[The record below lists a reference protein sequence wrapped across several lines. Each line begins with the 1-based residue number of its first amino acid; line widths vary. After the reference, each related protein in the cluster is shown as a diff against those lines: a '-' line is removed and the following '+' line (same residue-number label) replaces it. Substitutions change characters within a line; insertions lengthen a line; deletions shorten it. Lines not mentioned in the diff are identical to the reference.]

1 MIRVV
6 VQASVIVGVAI
17 AIGADWSILVARLAC
32 VPRVSVHVVRILRH
46 CTFNTVSILGP
57 ALTVSYP
64 VLSPQAILGQDL
76 VKRG

>member
-1 MIRVV
+1 MVVQARVV
-6 VQASVIVGVAI
+6 VSVAI

-32 VPRVSVHVVRILRH
+32 IPRVSVHVVRILRH